1 MQIEVPVSQ
10 RAVVSRLSRALA
22 KKGKWLRKA
31 RGKTGM
37 PNDFAGQYYI
47 VDDRNTLRDYAISVE
62 RLEKLAREKGAL
74 RAWEVIRQE

>member
-22 KKGKWLRKA
+22 KMGKWLRKA